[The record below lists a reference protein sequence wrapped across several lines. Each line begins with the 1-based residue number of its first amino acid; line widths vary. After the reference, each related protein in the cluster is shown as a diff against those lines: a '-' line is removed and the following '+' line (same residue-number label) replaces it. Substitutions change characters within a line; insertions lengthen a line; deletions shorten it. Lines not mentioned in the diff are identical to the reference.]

1 MAWGSRVRRVGA
13 STVFAAGFAIF
24 GAAQAAGDDPV
35 GRRAD
40 ATQDALGNP
49 TVVAMSELERPG
61 QTGRRATGVVNCTWF
76 EPTESTQFDVTKA
89 LPGPP
94 VPPGSALVDDH
105 LYYRHCEN
113 GDGDVVF
120 QGWTR
125 WTAATLQ
132 VLAADLAYEA
142 SRELPLPYPHPVL
155 SPPIG
160 TDQLVGLPTWLW
172 LEPGSW
178 ATLDATA
185 SVPGL
190 SATATATPTRVR
202 WDMGDGTVVTCDGP
216 GVAYDPARDDDAQST
231 DCQHVY
237 QHVSAAEPSGSYVAT
252 VSIDW
257 AITWSATN
265 GQGGT
270 LPGTSRGTS
279 FPVPVAERQA
289 VVCYGGPDDC

>member
-1 MAWGSRVRRVGA
+1 VRSVAVATLVSAAWLVGSSVATSAETPGD
-13 STVFAAGFAIF
+13 TV
-24 GAAQAAGDDPV
+24 
-35 GRRAD
+35 AD
-40 ATQDALGNP
+40 ATQDAHGNP
-49 TVVAMSELERPG
+49 TVVALSELDRPA
-61 QTGRRATGVVNCTWF
+61 QPGRRATGVVNCTWF
-76 EPTESTQFDVTKA
+76 EPAESSQFDATKK

-94 VPPGSALVDDH
+94 VPAGSTLVDDH
-105 LYYRHCEN
+105 VYYRWCEN
-113 GDGDVVF
+113 GDGEVVF

-125 WTAATLQ
+125 WTVAAVQ

-142 SRELPLPYPHPVL
+142 SRELPLPYPHPAM
-155 SPPIG
+155 SPAIG
-160 TDQLVGLPTWLW
+160 ADQLVGLSTWLW

-216 GVAYDPARDDDAQST
+216 GIAYDPTRDDDAQST
-231 DCQHVY
+231 DCQHTY
-237 QHVSAAEPSGSYVAT
+237 QHVSAGQPSGAYTAT
-252 VSIDW
+252 VAVDW

-270 LPGTSRGTS
+270 LPGTSRATS

>member
-1 MAWGSRVRRVGA
+1 LRQHIVGA
-13 STVFAAGFAIF
+13 LLCSATYLVLHQAAAAAGGLDDA
-24 GAAQAAGDDPV
+24 GAN
-35 GRRAD
+35 
-40 ATQDALGNP
+40 ATQDAHGNP
-49 TVVAMSELERPG
+49 AVVAMSELDRPA
-61 QTGRRATGVVNCTWF
+61 QPGRRATGVVNCTWF
-76 EPTESTQFDVTKA
+76 EPSEASQLDTTKA

-94 VPPGSALVDDH
+94 VLPGSALVNDH
-105 LYYRHCEN
+105 IYYRACEN
-113 GDGDVVF
+113 GDGEVVF
-120 QGWTR
+120 RGWTR
-125 WTAATLQ
+125 WTATAIQ

-142 SRELPLPYPHPVL
+142 SRELPLPHPHPAM
-155 SPPIG
+155 SPAIG
-160 TDQLVGLPTWLW
+160 ADQLVGLSTWLW

-202 WDMGDGTVVTCDGP
+202 WDMGDGTIVTCDGP
-216 GVAYDPARDDDAQST
+216 GVAYDPTRDDDAQST
-231 DCQHVY
+231 DCKHTY
-237 QHVSAAEPSGSYVAT
+237 QHVSADEPSGAYAAT
-252 VSIDW
+252 VAVDW

-289 VVCYGGPDDC
+289 VLCYGGPDDC

>member
-1 MAWGSRVRRVGA
+1 LAAAAETPGD
-13 STVFAAGFAIF
+13 TV
-24 GAAQAAGDDPV
+24 
-35 GRRAD
+35 AD
-40 ATQDALGNP
+40 ATQDAHGNP
-49 TVVAMSELERPG
+49 TVVAMSELDRPA
-61 QTGRRATGVVNCTWF
+61 QPGRRATGVVNCTWF
-76 EPTESTQFDVTKA
+76 EPSESSQLDTTKA

-94 VPPGSALVDDH
+94 VPSGASLVNDH
-105 LYYRHCEN
+105 SYYRWCEN
-113 GDGDVVF
+113 GDGEVVF
-120 QGWTR
+120 RGWTR
-125 WTAATLQ
+125 WTAAAIQ

-142 SRELPLPYPHPVL
+142 SRELPLPNPRPAM
-155 SPPIG
+155 SPAIG
-160 TDQLVGLPTWLW
+160 ADQLVGLSTWLW

-202 WDMGDGTVVTCDGP
+202 WDMGDGTVVACDGP
-216 GVAYDPARDDDAQST
+216 GVAYDPTRDDEAQST
-231 DCQHVY
+231 DCKHTY
-237 QHVSAAEPSGSYVAT
+237 QHVSAGEPSGAYAAT
-252 VSIDW
+252 VAVDW

>member
-1 MAWGSRVRRVGA
+1 LATSAETPGD
-13 STVFAAGFAIF
+13 TV
-24 GAAQAAGDDPV
+24 
-35 GRRAD
+35 AD
-40 ATQDALGNP
+40 ATQDAQGNP
-49 TVVAMSELERPG
+49 TVVAVSELDRPAQPG
-61 QTGRRATGVVNCTWF
+61 SRATGVVNCTWF
-76 EPTESTQFDVTKA
+76 EPSESSQFDTTKA

-94 VPPGSALVDDH
+94 VPPGSALANDH
-105 LYYRHCEN
+105 IYYRSCEN
-113 GDGDVVF
+113 GDGEVVF
-120 QGWTR
+120 RGWTR
-125 WTAATLQ
+125 WTAAAIQ

-142 SRELPLPYPHPVL
+142 SRELPLPHPRPAM
-155 SPPIG
+155 SPAIG
-160 TDQLVGLPTWLW
+160 SDQLVGLSTWLW

-216 GVAYDPARDDDAQST
+216 GVAYDPTRDDDAQST
-231 DCQHVY
+231 DCKHTY
-237 QHVSAAEPSGSYVAT
+237 QHVSAGEPSGAYAAT
-252 VSIDW
+252 VAVDW

-279 FPVPVAERQA
+279 FAVPVAERQA

>member
-1 MAWGSRVRRVGA
+1 MRCLAAASVGL
-13 STVFAAGFAIF
+13 VLVGFTAR
-24 GAAQAAGDDPV
+24 QAAAENPSGV
-35 GRRAD
+35 AD
-40 ATQDALGNP
+40 ATQDAHGNP
-49 TVVAMSELERPG
+49 TVVALSELDRPA
-61 QTGRRATGVVNCTWF
+61 QPGRRATGVVNCTWF
-76 EPTESTQFDVTKA
+76 EPAESSQFDATKK

-94 VPPGSALVDDH
+94 VPAGSALVDEH
-105 LYYRHCEN
+105 VYYRWCEN
-113 GDGDVVF
+113 GDGEVVF

-125 WTAATLQ
+125 WTAAEIQ

-142 SRELPLPYPHPVL
+142 SRELPLPYPHPAT
-155 SPPIG
+155 SPAIG
-160 TDQLVGLPTWLW
+160 ADQLVGLSTWLW

-190 SATATATPTRVR
+190 AATATATPTRVR

-216 GVAYDPARDDDAQST
+216 GVAYDPTRDDNAQST
-231 DCQHVY
+231 DCQHTY
-237 QHVSAAEPSGSYVAT
+237 QHVSAGQPSGVYTAT
-252 VSIDW
+252 VAVDW

-270 LPGTSRGTS
+270 LPGTSRATS
-279 FPVPVAERQA
+279 FPVAVAERQA

>member
-1 MAWGSRVRRVGA
+1 LAA
-13 STVFAAGFAIF
+13 SAETPGDTV
-24 GAAQAAGDDPV
+24 
-35 GRRAD
+35 AD
-40 ATQDALGNP
+40 ATQDAHGNP
-49 TVVAMSELERPG
+49 TVVAMSELDRPA
-61 QTGRRATGVVNCTWF
+61 QPGRRATGTVNCTWF
-76 EPTESTQFDVTKA
+76 EPSESSQLDTTKA

-94 VPPGSALVDDH
+94 VPSGASLVNDH
-105 LYYRHCEN
+105 IYYRWCEN
-113 GDGDVVF
+113 GDGEVVF
-120 QGWTR
+120 RGWTR
-125 WTAATLQ
+125 WTPAAIQ

-142 SRELPLPYPHPVL
+142 SRELPLPHPRPAT
-155 SPPIG
+155 SPAIG
-160 TDQLVGLPTWLW
+160 ADQLVGLSTWLW

-190 SATATATPTRVR
+190 SATATAIPTRVR

-216 GVAYDPARDDDAQST
+216 GVAYDPARDDEAQST
-231 DCQHVY
+231 DCKHTY
-237 QHVSAAEPSGSYVAT
+237 QHVSAGEPSGAYAAT
-252 VSIDW
+252 VAVEW

>member
-1 MAWGSRVRRVGA
+1 VRRLV
-13 STVFAAGFAIF
+13 AAMCVSLGFIAEPCW
-24 GAAQAAGDDPV
+24 ADDPA
-35 GRRAD
+35 RQTAD
-40 ATQDALGNP
+40 ATQDAHGNP
-49 TVVAMSELERPG
+49 TVVAMSELDRPAEP
-61 QTGRRATGVVNCTWF
+61 GRRATGVVNCTWF
-76 EPTESTQFDVTKA
+76 EPSESSQLDATKT

-105 LYYRHCEN
+105 VYYRWCEN
-113 GDGDVVF
+113 GDGEVVF
-120 QGWTR
+120 RGWTR
-125 WTAATLQ
+125 WTAAEIQ

-142 SRELPLPYPHPVL
+142 SRELPLPYPHPAM
-155 SPPIG
+155 SPAIG
-160 TDQLVGLPTWLW
+160 ADQLVGLSTWLW

-185 SVPGL
+185 GVPGL

-216 GVAYDPARDDDAQST
+216 GVAYDPTRDDDAQST
-231 DCQHVY
+231 DCKHTY
-237 QHVSAAEPSGSYVAT
+237 QHVSAGQPSGAYTAT
-252 VSIDW
+252 VAVDW

>member
-1 MAWGSRVRRVGA
+1 MSLGLVVGSA
-13 STVFAAGFAIF
+13 DSGFA
-24 GAAQAAGDDPV
+24 DDPA
-35 GRRAD
+35 RQTAD
-40 ATQDALGNP
+40 ATQDAHGNP
-49 TVVAMSELERPG
+49 TVVAMSELERPA
-61 QTGRRATGVVNCTWF
+61 QPGRRATGVVTCTWF
-76 EPTESTQFDVTKA
+76 VPTESSQFDVTKA
-89 LPGPP
+89 LPGPA

-105 LYYRHCEN
+105 IYYRQCEN
-113 GDGDVVF
+113 GDGEVAF

-125 WTAATLQ
+125 WTAAVLQ

-142 SRELPLPYPHPVL
+142 SRELPVPHPRPAL
-155 SPPIG
+155 SPAIG

-216 GVAYDPARDDDAQST
+216 GIAYDPGRDDDAQST

-237 QHVSAAEPSGSYVAT
+237 ERVSAGEPSGAYAAT

>member
-1 MAWGSRVRRVGA
+1 MHRLTRAIGLAV
-13 STVFAAGFAIF
+13 VFGVVTPEQALAGGID
-24 GAAQAAGDDPV
+24 GGT
-35 GRRAD
+35 GAD
-40 ATQDALGNP
+40 ATQDAHGNP
-49 TVVAMSELERPG
+49 TVVAMSELDRPD
-61 QTGRRATGVVNCTWF
+61 QPGRRATGVVTCTWF
-76 EPTESTQFDVTKA
+76 EPSESTQFDATKA

-94 VPPGSALVDDH
+94 VPPSSALVDDH
-105 LYYRHCEN
+105 VYYRACEN
-113 GDGDVVF
+113 GDGEVVF
-120 QGWTR
+120 RGWTR
-125 WTAATLQ
+125 WTAAEIE

-155 SPPIG
+155 SPAIG
-160 TDQLVGLPTWLW
+160 ADQLVGLPTWLW

-190 SATATATPTRVR
+190 SATAMATPTRVR

-216 GVAYDPARDDDAQST
+216 GIAYDPARDDDVQST
-231 DCQHVY
+231 DCKHTY
-237 QHVSAAEPSGSYVAT
+237 EHVSAGEPSGAYPAT

-270 LPGTSRGTS
+270 LPATSRGTS
-279 FPVPVAERQA
+279 FPVPVGERQA

>member
-1 MAWGSRVRRVGA
+1 MAGCGGVRRIGVGA
-13 STVFAAGFAIF
+13 AVASGVLALGMVPALAED
-24 GAAQAAGDDPV
+24 GAS
-35 GRRAD
+35 READ
-40 ATQDALGNP
+40 ATQDAHGNP
-49 TVVAMSELERPG
+49 TVIAMIELDRPA
-61 QTGRRATGVVNCTWF
+61 QPGRRATGVVSCTWF
-76 EPTESTQFDVTKA
+76 EPSESTQFDTTKV

-94 VPPGSALVDDH
+94 VPAGSDLVDDH
-105 LYYRHCEN
+105 VYYRACVN
-113 GDGDVVF
+113 GDGEVVF

-125 WTAATLQ
+125 WTAAEIQ
-132 VLAADLAYEA
+132 ALAADLAYEA
-142 SRELPLPYPHPVL
+142 SRELPLPHPHPAL
-155 SPPIG
+155 SPAIG

-185 SVPGL
+185 TVPGL
-190 SATATATPTRVR
+190 SATATATPTQVR
-202 WDMGDGTVVTCDGP
+202 WDMGDGTVVTCAGP

-231 DCQHVY
+231 DCKHTY
-237 QHVSAAEPSGSYVAT
+237 QHVSAGEPSGSYAAT
-252 VSIDW
+252 VSVEW